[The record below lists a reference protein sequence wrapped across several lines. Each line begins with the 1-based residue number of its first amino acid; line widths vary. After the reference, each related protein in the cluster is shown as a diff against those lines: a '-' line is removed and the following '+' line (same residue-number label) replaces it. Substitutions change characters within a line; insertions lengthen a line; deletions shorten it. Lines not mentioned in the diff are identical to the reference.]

1 MVGPIDLRRT
11 AHVPMMMPRQRRWG
25 VFLSP
30 ARREYP
36 YSQKEGIA
44 LPDIV
49 DIDHQDSWPAAISG
63 WVHARASQLKGTT
76 EYTSDLAVPAEEE
89 ESFRRLF
96 AGHLLRAYHCTR
108 LLEHEVPMIR
118 TQGLRMTTEELVVER
133 ITQARA
139 HGAISDE
146 VAETLLRHHLFA
158 IKAAEHR
165 DGQVCLILS
174 RRAFDDAVPGVET
187 LLGTWGGEIIYRGTS
202 HRPELS
208 QLGRP
213 AIVVAHLDIAGGDRR
228 HLIFTALSRVFV
240 GAALDLPDAYAD
252 VFYRASVS
260 AAHIEAIW
268 QPGEPE
274 YDCYP
279 KLPQH

>member
-1 MVGPIDLRRT
+1 MEG
-11 AHVPMMMPRQRRWG
+11 
-25 VFLSP
+25 
-30 ARREYP
+30 
-36 YSQKEGIA
+36 KEGIT
-44 LPDIV
+44 LPDII
-49 DIDHQDSWPAAISG
+49 DIDDQSSWPAAISE
-63 WVHARASQLKGTT
+63 WIQARTDQLKGTT
-76 EYTSDLAVPAEEE
+76 EYTSDLAVSAGEE

-96 AGHLLRAYHCTR
+96 AGHLIRAYHCTR
-108 LLEHEVPMIR
+108 LLEHEVQMIR
-118 TQGLRMTTEELVVER
+118 DHGLRMTTEELVVER

-146 VAETLLRHHLFA
+146 VAETLLHHHLFA
-158 IKAAEHR
+158 INAAAYR

-174 RRAFDDAVPGVET
+174 RRVFDYDVHGVEP

-202 HRPELS
+202 HRPELR
-208 QLGRP
+208 QLGKP

-228 HLIFTALSRVFV
+228 HPVYTFLPRVFV

-252 VFYRASVS
+252 VLYRASVP

-268 QPGEPE
+268 QPGDQE
-274 YDCYP
+274 YNRYP